1 VKQAQV
7 HLAPRSMPVPAPVG
21 VPPGLI
27 TQLPRGE
34 DFVIELPKDGR
45 PGDLLATSNP
55 DLPNLACTLWLCVAQ
70 EQVGAIWAQ
79 VLVSPTTHV
88 GTV

>member
-1 VKQAQV
+1 
-7 HLAPRSMPVPAPVG
+7 M
-21 VPPGLI
+21 I

-34 DFVIELPKDGR
+34 EGEEFVFELPKDGR
-45 PGDLLATSNP
+45 PGDLLATFNP